1 MNPQVWWH
9 LARATGLVAW
19 ALATATVL
27 WGLFLHS
34 RALGTKPAGP
44 WLLDLHRHLAT
55 LTLATTALH
64 LVGLVADNAVSFDL
78 VDLTIPM
85 ASSWRPGAVALGVVA
100 GWILVA
106 VQVTSMAM
114 HRIPRRVWRGIHLSS
129 YAAFALATA
138 HGVAA
143 GTDMGNPLAQWGLL
157 AGILALAFFAAYR
170 QLAPRRATRAARTGS
185 ARRALIDAPPARID
199 APPARAGAAATR

>member
-1 MNPQVWWH
+1 MNPQVWWF
-9 LARATGLVAW
+9 LARAAGLVAW
-19 ALATATVL
+19 ALATTTVL

-34 RALGTKPAGP
+34 RALGAKPTGP

-64 LVGLVADNAVSFDL
+64 LVGLVADDAVTFDL
-78 VDLTIPM
+78 VDLTVPM

-100 GWILVA
+100 AWILVA

-114 HRIPRRVWRGIHLSS
+114 HRLPRRVWRGIHLSS

-143 GTDMGNPLAQWGLL
+143 GTDMGNPLVQWGLL
-157 AGILALAFFAAYR
+157 AGILALAFFATYR
-170 QLAPRRATRAARTGS
+170 QLAPRRAARGARTES
-185 ARRALIDAPPARID
+185 ARRAPVDAPPT
-199 APPARAGAAATR
+199 RAGAVATR